1 MTAETAQ
8 TTDCPLRDR
17 HLRLA
22 LDFRELRP
30 ALPLETEEETS
41 PMEDSLQLYRR
52 GIKVQRPR

>member
-30 ALPLETEEETS
+30 AVPGEGGEELAQHFS
-41 PMEDSLQLYRR
+41 RARFALDRR
-52 GIKVQRPR
+52 